1 MAQKNVSL
9 ENLDTFGDV
18 AAEDDAVLDY
28 FLATDA
34 VQKIASGEAFLVLGR
49 KGTGKT
55 AIARYFTEKESSALS
70 RSLNLRGYPWAVHA
84 ARIDRGS
91 SDIEAYVSSWRY
103 LIAVELASLVLAQ
116 NYIHESDEAKSLY
129 NFLRENYGEVQPK
142 LSDILR
148 PTRIKLSKLSFLPS
162 VMGNQLGGVDLE
174 RKKGDLN
181 FGVELDALS
190 SAIIDD
196 VVNVCSVHNV
206 SAVGLHFDELDQG
219 LSKLDDSRKEML
231 IGLILAS
238 RAMKR
243 DTEGSKL
250 QVNPIIYLRTD
261 IWDELQFS
269 DKNKI
274 SETLTYHLAWDH
286 DSLKEL
292 IEIRL
297 QSKLGQNLSWEQV
310 EDGELIRGSQSKW
323 NHVLSRTFLR
333 PRDAIKFMNAILRQ
347 AKKRK
352 EFPTIITNKDIVN
365 SRDEYSSYLKS
376 ELDDEIR
383 PHWEQWDKALQA
395 CSAIA
400 TITFDKTDF
409 EKEFTSRFK
418 DEEKSTDE
426 ALAVLYQ
433 FSVIGYQRRSGYGG
447 SSWSFQYIDPESGW
461 DNLSS
466 RFKVHLGLKEYAKLR
481 EERR

>member
-1 MAQKNVSL
+1 MGKNKVSL
-9 ENLDTFGDV
+9 ANVDTFGDV

-34 VQKIASGEAFLVLGR
+34 VQKISSGDAFLVLGR

-55 AIARYFTEKESSALS
+55 AIARYFTEKESATLS
-70 RSLNLRGYPWAVHA
+70 RSLNLRGYPWAVHSS
-84 ARIDRGS
+84 RIDRGA

-103 LIAVELASLVLAQ
+103 LIAVQLASLVLAQ
-116 NYIHESDEAKSLY
+116 NYIYESQEAKSLY
-129 NFLRENYGEVQPK
+129 NFLKENYGEVTPK

-148 PTRIKLSKLSFLPS
+148 PKRIKLSKLSFMPA

-190 SAIIDD
+190 TAIISD
-196 VVNVCSVHNV
+196 VVSV
-206 SAVGLHFDELDQG
+206 SALNNMSTVGLHFDELDQG
-219 LSKLDDSRKEML
+219 LSSLDDKRKEML
-231 IGLILAS
+231 IGLILAA
-238 RAMKR
+238 RAIKR
-243 DTEGSKL
+243 ETESSTLKL
-250 QVNPIIYLRTD
+250 NPIIYLRTD

-274 SETLTYHLAWDH
+274 SETLTYHLAWDG
-286 DSLKEL
+286 DSLKKL
-292 IEIRL
+292 IEVRL
-297 QSKLGQNLSWEQV
+297 ESKIGSKLMWEDI
-310 EDGELIRGSQSKW
+310 EDGELMRGSQSKW
-323 NHVLSRTFLR
+323 NHVLARTFLR
-333 PRDAIKFMNAILRQ
+333 PRDVIKFMNSILAQ
-347 AKKRK
+347 AKKRPGH
-352 EFPTIITNKDIVN
+352 PTIITNKDIVN

-400 TITFDKTDF
+400 TITFDKEDF
-409 EKEFTSRFK
+409 EREFKSRIKDEDFTSN
-418 DEEKSTDE
+418 E
-426 ALAVLYQ
+426 ALATLYQ

-447 SSWSFQYIDPESGW
+447 SSWSFQYADPESGW
-461 DNLSS
+461 DNQSN